1 MMNNISQISELYIS
15 FGSEQYGGEAISQLQ
30 HALQCASLA
39 ENSGATPELIC
50 AALLHDLG
58 HLLRL
63 PDSKDKVEHEVI
75 PVVDDLHQYFA
86 IPFLRS
92 NFSDAVIEPIKL
104 HVDAKKYLCSVD
116 PLYWSS
122 LSDASKNSL
131 ALQGGAYSAEEA
143 AAFILQPYAEDAVN
157 LRRWDDLA
165 KEPKAR
171 PPEWSHYLA
180 MLEDVMQPISK

>member
-1 MMNNISQISELYIS
+1 MKNNLSEITELYLTL
-15 FGSEQYGGEAISQLQ
+15 GSEQYGGEAVTQLQ

-58 HLLRL
+58 HLLRIHAAT
-63 PDSKDKVEHEVI
+63 DAHVVT

-86 IPFLRS
+86 IPFLRDK
-92 NFSDAVIEPIKL
+92 FSEAVIEPIKL
-104 HVDAKKYLCSVD
+104 HVDAKKYLCAVEDS
-116 PLYWSS
+116 YWAS

-131 ALQGGAYSAEEA
+131 TLQGGAYSMEEA
-143 AAFILQPYAEDAVN
+143 AEFISRPYAQDAVN

-165 KEPKAR
+165 KEPKAT
-171 PPEWSHYLA
+171 PPEWPHYVALLDGVRLVA
-180 MLEDVMQPISK
+180 SR